1 VHEVHH
7 TLTNEKCTSN
17 EERAAERPSV
27 GAESAHGDAGPHSS
41 ICHNE
46 ATCALTSDRRDGQ
59 WLRATKSVMVR
70 LRDWRRFGETAF
82 AFGKSE
88 NGQRKRLA

>member
-1 VHEVHH
+1 
-7 TLTNEKCTSN
+7 
-17 EERAAERPSV
+17 
-27 GAESAHGDAGPHSS
+27 
-41 ICHNE
+41 
-46 ATCALTSDRRDGQ
+46 
-59 WLRATKSVMVR
+59 MVR